1 MSKKRRCQNESAEDI
16 RLFLSNLAQK
26 NYAEANKYLS
36 NAVQVKMKA
45 RVKDSANKIGF

>member
-1 MSKKRRCQNESAEDI
+1 MTNRDNLKQENNNI
-16 RLFLSNLAQK
+16 RLFLSSLAQK

-36 NAVQVKMKA
+36 NAVQHKMRR